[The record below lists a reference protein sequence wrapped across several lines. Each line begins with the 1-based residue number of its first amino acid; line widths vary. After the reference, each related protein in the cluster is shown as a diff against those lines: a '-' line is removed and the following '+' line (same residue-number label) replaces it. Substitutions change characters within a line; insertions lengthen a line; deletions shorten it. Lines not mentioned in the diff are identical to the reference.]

1 MTTSPSTNL
10 KSKTNEYSF
19 RWLDVSLGAT
29 IAAAVAV
36 PGALYLRRNKRIRLS
51 TRPVAPRR
59 HGPAK
64 APLKSL
70 TTIQP
75 TNTLSDDAQTTLRTK
90 VVSISPLR
98 TISNSPSDQVEPK
111 NDFNPALYTAGAFG
125 IATLLVSV
133 GAVAGVWAIKTTMDV
148 QDTQEFARKM
158 RRIVLTRMPML
169 SARIHRVL
177 DDGGDDNLINSTDWN
192 WEDAERRL
200 RDAYEKDGIVAWAEA
215 TLKELRAEEHSERL
229 KRKELADAHA

>member
-1 MTTSPSTNL
+1 M
-10 KSKTNEYSF
+10 
-19 RWLDVSLGAT
+19 
-29 IAAAVAV
+29 
-36 PGALYLRRNKRIRLS
+36 
-51 TRPVAPRR
+51 
-59 HGPAK
+59 
-64 APLKSL
+64 
-70 TTIQP
+70 
-75 TNTLSDDAQTTLRTK
+75 NTLSGGWTFPT
-90 VVSISPLR
+90 
-98 TISNSPSDQVEPK
+98 
-111 NDFNPALYTAGAFG
+111 FG

-177 DDGGDDNLINSTDWN
+177 DDGGDDNTIDSTDWN

-229 KRKELADAHA
+229 KRKELEDAHA